1 MIYGCIGEHLP
12 HSFSKEIH
20 NKIGGYDY
28 ALREIPKGGLDAFM
42 REKDFRAINVT
53 IPYKQDVIPYLDEID
68 SGAKAIGAVNTIV
81 NKGGKLFGYNT
92 DFYGMTALIE
102 KLGIDLSN
110 KKVLVLGT
118 GGTSKTANAVAKA
131 LGACEIVTV
140 SRSAGE
146 GRVTYEEA
154 LSLHTDAQVIINTT
168 PCGMFPEIS
177 GMPIDISGFSALEGV
192 IDAVYNPLRTNLVS
206 AAKARGIKAEGGL
219 YMLVAQAVKAYEFF
233 FDTEAESNLSGR
245 IFAELSAEKENIV
258 LTGMPAS
265 GKTTVGRIIASD
277 LGRELIDTDDLI
289 VKKYGEPITDIFAK
303 YGEDEFRR
311 RETEVIAEVAKL
323 SGAVISTG
331 GGAVLREENI
341 KLLKMNGRIY
351 FRDREL
357 KYLLPTSDRPLAL
370 SREDIRKRF
379 EERYDI
385 YVSTADEVI
394 RTEDDA
400 KAAALEIE
408 RRHRR

>member
-42 REKDFRAINVT
+42 REKNFRAINVT

-68 SGAKAIGAVNTIV
+68 DRANAIGAVNTIV

-102 KLGIDLSN
+102 KLGLDLKG
-110 KKVLVLGT
+110 KKVLVPGT

-131 LGACEIVTV
+131 LGAREIVTV

-146 GRVTYEEA
+146 GRVTYDEA
-154 LSLHTDAQVIINTT
+154 LSLHTDAQIIINTT

-233 FDTEAESNLSGR
+233 FDTVAESGLADR
-245 IFAELSAEKENIV
+245 IFTELLSEKENIV

-265 GKTTVGRIIASD
+265 GKTTVGRIIAAD

-289 VKKYGEPITDIFAK
+289 VKKYGEPITDVFAK

-311 RETEVIAEVAKL
+311 RETEIISKVAKI
-323 SGAVISTG
+323 SGTVISTG
-331 GGAVLREENI
+331 GGAVLRDENI

-357 KYLLPTSDRPLAL
+357 RYLLPTADRPLAL
-370 SREDIRKRF
+370 SREDIEKRY
-379 EERYDI
+379 EERYGI

-400 KAAALEIE
+400 RAAALEIE